1 MPIEIAKQA
10 LCHASLET
18 MVVYV
23 TAESNRRRQAVES
36 FWKS

>member
-10 LCHASLET
+10 LWHASLEA

-23 TAESNRRRQAVES
+23 TAESNRRSQVVES